1 MVSATSRLAPRINLG
16 GKMTATELAKPHAPV
31 DAVRERLNDPAIA
44 ASVVTLLDNAELLST
59 LVLGVAGLVE
69 RGDTIMDSVA
79 SGVSDFK
86 ASRSAD
92 RSPLD
97 LPGPT
102 ELAALLSAASGA
114 APVLTEILSSPVL
127 RLLRDRLNDP
137 ALLESLSALL
147 DNAELLTTIVQGLA
161 GLVERGD
168 TIVESVAAGVGEL
181 KAAGRTRAPGLPA
194 AGDLA
199 ELAGALV
206 RATPVITEVVT
217 SPMVR
222 SEIVALLSM
231 VSEAA
236 AEGAARAR
244 EMPRPLTGL
253 RSAVKSMKDPE
264 VARGLGLMVEVA
276 KALGRRMG

>member
-1 MVSATSRLAPRINLG
+1 
-16 GKMTATELAKPHAPV
+16 MTATEQAISHAPL
-31 DAVRERLNDPAIA
+31 DAVRERLNDPVVA

-79 SGVSDFK
+79 TGVSDFK
-86 ASRSAD
+86 ASSLARSSD
-92 RSPLD
+92 LD
-97 LPGPT
+97 LPGPG
-102 ELAALLSAASGA
+102 ELATLITALARSAPLLAELLGSA
-114 APVLTEILSSPVL
+114 VV
-127 RLLRDRLNDP
+127 RLLIERLNDP
-137 ALLESLSALL
+137 AVLQSLSALL
-147 DNAELLTTIVQGLA
+147 DNAELLATIVSGLG

-168 TIVESVAAGVGEL
+168 TIMDSVASGVGDL
-181 KAAGRTRAPGLPA
+181 KAATRASTSLGVPA
-194 AGDLA
+194 PNEIVELVAALA
-199 ELAGALV
+199 

-222 SEIVALLSM
+222 SETVALLSL

-236 AEGAARAR
+236 AEGASRAR
-244 EMPRPLTGL
+244 ETPRPVSGL

>member
-1 MVSATSRLAPRINLG
+1 
-16 GKMTATELAKPHAPV
+16 MTATELAKPLAPV
-31 DAVRERLNDPAIA
+31 DAVRERLNDPAVA

-79 SGVSDFK
+79 SGVSDFR
-86 ASRSAD
+86 SRGRVG
-92 RSPLD
+92 RSELD
-97 LPGPT
+97 LPGAA
-102 ELAALLSAASGA
+102 ELTALVSALAQA
-114 APVLTEILSSPVL
+114 APALAEVLSSPVL
-127 RLLRDRLNDP
+127 GLLLDRLNDP
-137 ALLESLSALL
+137 DVLSALSVL
-147 DNAELLTTIVQGLA
+147 FDNAELLTTLVGGLA

-168 TIVESVAAGVGEL
+168 TIVESVASGVGEL
-181 KAAGRTRAPGLPA
+181 KTASRAQTSGLPA
-194 AGDLA
+194 VGDLA
-199 ELAGALV
+199 ALAGALV

-222 SEIVALLSM
+222 SDTVALLAM

-244 EMPRPLTGL
+244 ETPRPVTGL

-264 VARGLGLMVEVA
+264 VARGLGMMVEVA